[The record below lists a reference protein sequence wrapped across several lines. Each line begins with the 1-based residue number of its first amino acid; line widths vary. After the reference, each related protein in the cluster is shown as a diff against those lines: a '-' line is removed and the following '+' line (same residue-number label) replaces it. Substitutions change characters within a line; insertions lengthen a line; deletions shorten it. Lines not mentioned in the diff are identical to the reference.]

1 MFWLCYWSGRTQVQS
16 EPHLLAIGR
25 VGCDTRDGLAVGQS
39 RLDWLWW
46 RSVVFPETDGLPLI
60 STREVVQ
67 EATDGSSC
75 YVIMVQPEKRS
86 AVDLV
91 KSIPVVGEYADV
103 FPDEV
108 LGLPPSRD
116 VDFTIDLV
124 PGPVSMAPYRMAPA
138 ELAELKKQIE
148 DLLEK
153 KFIRLSASPWG
164 AQCY

>member
-1 MFWLCYWSGRTQVQS
+1 M
-16 EPHLLAIGR
+16 
-25 VGCDTRDGLAVGQS
+25 
-39 RLDWLWW
+39 
-46 RSVVFPETDGLPLI
+46 
-60 STREVVQ
+60 Q

-124 PGPVSMAPYRMAPA
+124 PRPVSMAPYRMAPA